1 MICWMQSDCLDQH
14 AITNS
19 AKRIEPKSEMPS
31 YRLKFP
37 LFSTR
42 TEKDT
47 AWDGY
52 TMNFW
57 TVGFRWITSVFNE
70 LWTSLHCLANVQKR
84 STILTKATLVK
95 LRTILSIG
103 ISVPKSRCKSGQQ
116 MYHNSIFLGGKCYIS
131 SILDMNTNEI
141 ISYNLSTSLNMEEIK
156 NMLNKAFERF
166 PFVQGLVIH
175 SDQGWQYQ
183 HAFYRGELQN
193 TESFNPCPERVTAMT
208 IAWWKPSSADW
219 KMKCSMDLRRI
230 ITPLKPSQRRLPS
243 ILTIT
248 ITAESKLKQNGCLPL
263 SSGKHPW

>member
-84 STILTKATLVK
+84 SAILTEATLVK

-116 MYHNSIFLGGKCYIS
+116 MYNNSIFLGA
-131 SILDMNTNEI
+131 NAT
-141 ISYNLSTSLNMEEIK
+141 
-156 NMLNKAFERF
+156 FHRF
-166 PFVQGLVIH
+166 WIWIQM
-175 SDQGWQYQ
+175 
-183 HAFYRGELQN
+183 R
-193 TESFNPCPERVTAMT
+193 SF
-208 IAWWKPSSADW
+208 
-219 KMKCSMDLRRI
+219 
-230 ITPLKPSQRRLPS
+230 
-243 ILTIT
+243 LTISRPVST
-248 ITAESKLKQNGCLPL
+248 
-263 SSGKHPW
+263 WRR